1 MNTPDIA
8 SRGLGV
14 NKNTSSSDW
23 FKRPEFLWYNETS
36 WSVERTEAII
46 DGDHEVKHLVTVNR
60 IAKINGM
67 LSYLTQRISNWKKL
81 KKIVDIIIQS
91 SKRGNIIILKI
102 TNQNNHIKIFPCCRN
117 GD

>member
-46 DGDHEVKHLVTVNR
+46 DEDHEVKHLVTVN
-60 IAKINGM
+60 GM
-67 LSYLTQRISNWKKL
+67 LPGVSETLAPGVWPRL
-81 KKIVDIIIQS
+81 V
-91 SKRGNIIILKI
+91 
-102 TNQNNHIKIFPCCRN
+102 
-117 GD
+117 